1 MSPAQRI
8 AALRL
13 RGAMQ
18 SEPTNSPIRPT
29 ASNWPTQPTA
39 AMETGSSTPSSS
51 TTVIDGAA
59 RNVNN
64 GLTTATKVGLAMIPI
79 VLVTVALWIVL
90 LFWYRRRRSARTV
103 IRQSVTSSVP
113 GKDDP
118 SYSPSLDSTR
128 RTSKVYQMTAFSTPV
143 HDDRNPDPQTF
154 GDRQVDER
162 VDTGA
167 RTKTNV
173 NSVPLRSPHMIEG
186 DLDSPIDARS
196 PFRLK
201 RGDTVKRNSLGTALI
216 QLWPLEPPTAL
227 TRPSTND
234 ELPAPVVRQQRSV
247 YHLYPG
253 RGSR

>member
-39 AMETGSSTPSSS
+39 AMETGSSNPSSF